1 MTWKETAESFSV
13 SPAFIQELSAF
24 RNPNDIIGL
33 FSKYGTHFLSGYS
46 VGDCIYQVFVYDE
59 QVYNGVL
66 QQFPQNPN
74 NLFGYNGVLF
84 RLFTKPRYT
93 VPHSDLAFGHSE
105 HVGKVLALSRDP
117 HLETIRPHLKDSTYN
132 VNESIFTFLTNFSI
146 FEMT

>member
-1 MTWKETAESFSV
+1 MTSSKKGFVLARYWKVQWKEAAESFSV

-46 VGDCIYQVFVYDE
+46 IGDCIYQVFVYDE

-74 NLFGYNGVLF
+74 HLFGYNGVLF
-84 RLFTKPRYT
+84 RLFTKPRYM
-93 VPHSDLAFGHSE
+93 HG
-105 HVGKVLALSRDP
+105 
-117 HLETIRPHLKDSTYN
+117 ST
-132 VNESIFTFLTNFSI
+132 L
-146 FEMT
+146 